1 MDFASDI
8 RTALADQIGRE
19 RSELW
24 FDDTQFEQDGSQLRV
39 LGKSQFLLDRIK
51 RDFQD
56 SIRRAAIAIGM
67 IEPEISF
74 AVGVDT
80 NAQNIGQPREEDA
93 SSTKPATIA
102 DRTKSGDAVDT
113 KPSHGPTAAAEPA
126 TSKRRRMLASSQP
139 ARKTRFRKFD
149 SFVEGPCNR
158 LARKSAEMVVS
169 QPGEISPL
177 VVHGPTG
184 VGKTHLMESIWCLA
198 RSRRQRARVVYLS
211 AEQFTT
217 YFVDALKGNGLPN
230 FRRKYREADLL
241 IIDDI
246 QFFAGKQATLVE
258 LAYTIDELARD
269 NRQLILTA
277 DRPPSQLSG
286 VLGRDISNRLLGG
299 LVCAMKPISQETM
312 ESISMQW
319 AADKQI
325 ALDKELHATIASRM
339 QGDARQLSGVLN
351 RLRAAS
357 LALNEPI
364 TMRMANEVMYEL
376 MPAQTRIVRMQD
388 VRKSVCEVFGVESD
402 VLQRPSRSRA
412 VSQPRMVA
420 MYLARK
426 LTSAGLH
433 EISQFFG
440 RRSHSSAVSAS
451 NKVDQWVA
459 RGEQVDINGQACDIR
474 DVLSQIES
482 RLRAG

>member
-1 MDFASDI
+1 MDFATDI

-24 FDDTQFEQDGSQLRV
+24 FDDTQFVQSGSQLRV

-56 SIRRAAIAIGM
+56 SIRRAAVATGM
-67 IEPEISF
+67 IEPELTF
-74 AVGVDT
+74 G
-80 NAQNIGQPREEDA
+80 IGPEIGADEVNWSGEQDD
-93 SSTKPATIA
+93 STKDGLTQDDSA
-102 DRTKSGDAVDT
+102 GDLLRQGQTVV
-113 KPSHGPTAAAEPA
+113 AEPVVA
-126 TSKRRRMLASSQP
+126 EPVTSNRRRMLASSQP
-139 ARKTRFRKFD
+139 VRKTRFRKFD
-149 SFVEGPCNR
+149 TFVEGACNR
-158 LARKSAEMVVS
+158 LARKSAELVVS

-184 VGKTHLMESIWCLA
+184 VGKTHLMESVWCLA

-230 FRRKYREADLL
+230 FRRKYREADML

-258 LAYTIDELARD
+258 LAYTIDELTRD

-277 DRPPSQLSG
+277 DRPPSQLAS

-299 LVCAMKPISQETM
+299 LVCAMKPICQETM

-319 AADKQI
+319 AAAKKI
-325 ALDKELHATIASRM
+325 SMDKELHTTIASRM

-388 VRKSVCEVFGVESD
+388 VRKTVCEVFGVESD
-402 VLQRPSRSRA
+402 VLQQSSRSRA

-433 EISQFFG
+433 EISHFFG

-451 NKVDQWVA
+451 NKVDEWVA
-459 RGEQVDINGQACDIR
+459 RGEKVDINGQACDIR